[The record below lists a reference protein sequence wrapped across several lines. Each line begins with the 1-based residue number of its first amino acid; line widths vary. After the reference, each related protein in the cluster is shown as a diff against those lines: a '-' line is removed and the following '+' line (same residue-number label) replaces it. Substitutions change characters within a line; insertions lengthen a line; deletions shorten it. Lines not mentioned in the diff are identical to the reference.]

1 MAADVVLSDVKAQQP
16 PRSRVVI
23 AAAVGNVPEWFDCSF
38 TAISPWTIAEVFF
51 QPAIRLFRC
60 SLRLVRS
67 ARLCCAAV
75 GCGYDRR
82 PYL

>member
-1 MAADVVLSDVKAQQP
+1 MAADVVLSDVKARQP
-16 PRSRVVI
+16 PLLRVVL
-23 AAAVGNVPEWFDCSF
+23 AATVGNVSDWFDF
-38 TAISPWTIAEVFF
+38 LVYGYFAVTIAAVFF
-51 QPAIRLFRC
+51 QAAIRPFRC

-82 PYL
+82 LY